1 VVQYPYVVESISLIS
16 ANPNPSYSL
25 LSPVVIMS
33 NASNGCNASQY
44 KWLDGSSLDLSLQ
57 ANSYCLQTFV
67 FGAGLAAVGSSDV
80 TSGGFC
86 AGDADVFY
94 VTVTSRCQT
103 ELSGSSVA
111 CPSARHMSRV
121 VTLHVPKVR
130 HLNIRKDQL
139 LYEKQT
145 WSSS

>member
-1 VVQYPYVVESISLIS
+1 VVDRVVQYPYVVESISLIS
-16 ANPNPSYSL
+16 ANPSASYAL
-25 LSPVVIMS
+25 LTPVVITS

-44 KWLDGSSLDLSLQ
+44 KWLDGSALDLSLQ

-94 VTVTSRCQT
+94 VTVTSRCQ
-103 ELSGSSVA
+103 SVVGGSSVA
-111 CPSARHMSRV
+111 CPTARQMSRV
-121 VTLHVPKVR
+121 TTLSVPKVR
-130 HLNIRKDQL
+130 PWRSVCVLGHHGIGC
-139 LYEKQT
+139 
-145 WSSS
+145 